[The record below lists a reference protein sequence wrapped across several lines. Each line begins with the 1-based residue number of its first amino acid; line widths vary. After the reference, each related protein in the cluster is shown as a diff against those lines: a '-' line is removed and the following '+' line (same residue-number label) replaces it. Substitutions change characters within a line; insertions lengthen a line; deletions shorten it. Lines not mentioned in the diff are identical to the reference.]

1 MREQIDLL
9 VKIQEK
15 DQTLNQLRRQMQ
27 EGPQRIKESERALE
41 GIEQDLEAY
50 RRQIQESQTLQRQYE
65 AEVEDAVERVRKSK
79 ARLLTIK
86 NNKEYHAVL
95 KEIED
100 TERKNAE
107 KEDEILGCMEEIEG
121 LKRTLQDKEKDLSAM
136 KARFDKE
143 TKTIEAQM
151 GQAQEQLFEDE
162 KKRGEMAET
171 VDPKILARYE
181 QLRAGSRHLVVVL
194 VENATCSGCHV
205 SIPPQMY
212 NELQRRDSL
221 KFCPNCQRIIYWED
235 RNAVKENMSE

>member
-50 RRQIQESQTLQRQYE
+50 RRQIQESQKLQRQYE

-100 TERKNAE
+100 TERKNVQ

-121 LKRTLQDKEKDLSAM
+121 LKKTLQDKERDLSAM
-136 KARFDKE
+136 KERFDK
-143 TKTIEAQM
+143 
-151 GQAQEQLFEDE
+151 L
-162 KKRGEMAET
+162 
-171 VDPKILARYE
+171 
-181 QLRAGSRHLVVVL
+181 
-194 VENATCSGCHV
+194 
-205 SIPPQMY
+205 
-212 NELQRRDSL
+212 
-221 KFCPNCQRIIYWED
+221 
-235 RNAVKENMSE
+235 